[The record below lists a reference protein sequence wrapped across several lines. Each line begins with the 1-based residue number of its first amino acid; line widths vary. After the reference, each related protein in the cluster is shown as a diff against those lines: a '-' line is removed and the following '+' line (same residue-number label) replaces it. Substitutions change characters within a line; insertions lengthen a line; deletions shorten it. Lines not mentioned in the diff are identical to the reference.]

1 MGKLKT
7 KLLFPLLAAGILI
20 SGMTVSANTGI
31 ERSSTGEAF
40 TLDRYNGN
48 IYEGKMGEE
57 VYFKPVTLTKTEK
70 GQHLYAAEYTGNV
83 SISKWTIEYPEH
95 YCIHASYPDG
105 NNWKGFSFGRQSC
118 KTTKCQPGW
127 IATCAKCGREIDIL
141 FYSSK
146 DTISQLKT
154 LSTGDCTCYSV
165 IIITSKKNGGK

>member
-57 VYFKPVTLTKTEK
+57 VYFKPVTLTKTKK
-70 GQHLYAAEYTGNV
+70 GNIYMQLNTREM
-83 SISKWTIEYPEH
+83 
-95 YCIHASYPDG
+95 
-105 NNWKGFSFGRQSC
+105 
-118 KTTKCQPGW
+118 CQ
-127 IATCAKCGREIDIL
+127 
-141 FYSSK
+141 F
-146 DTISQLKT
+146 Q
-154 LSTGDCTCYSV
+154 
-165 IIITSKKNGGK
+165 NGQ